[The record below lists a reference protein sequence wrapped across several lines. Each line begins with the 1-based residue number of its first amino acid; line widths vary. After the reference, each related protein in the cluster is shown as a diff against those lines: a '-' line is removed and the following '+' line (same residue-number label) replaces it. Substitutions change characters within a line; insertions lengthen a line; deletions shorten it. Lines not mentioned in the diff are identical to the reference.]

1 MNTIQARAKS
11 VRELL
16 SSVRYSIDFYQREY
30 VWERRHIEELL
41 DDLEGKF
48 RASYSVQHERELIAS
63 YPHYFLGTIIT
74 VRENNQ
80 TYIVDGQQRLT
91 TLTLLLIHILHIQD
105 DDRPVID
112 VRPLIFS
119 EKFGKKTFNINV
131 PERVDCMLALFEDN
145 EFDATE
151 HRDLSVRNLAD
162 RYGDIQELFPQTL
175 TGKALPYFVDWLIEC
190 VDLVEI
196 EAYSDDDAFTIFET
210 MNDRG
215 LNLRQADMLKGYL
228 LANIN
233 GVDEETAHQ
242 KKMAANEIWK
252 RRIRELTDIEIETK
266 TEEDESFFKVWLR
279 AKYAQSSR
287 ERKKGAT
294 NRDFEN
300 INKFHRWVRDNK
312 KRIGLST
319 TQDVYDFIT
328 QRMNRFAEHYIAM
341 RKAALR
347 MCDGREEIYY
357 NAWLGFTLQYML
369 ALAPLRLEDDS
380 DTVAEKMRLVTTFL
394 DIYLA
399 RRIVNFRRIGYNTLR
414 YAMFSLTKAIRDMDV
429 SELRAHLR
437 DYLKSMDDTFYGIN
451 KGDYGPYILTRRNI
465 SQIRLL
471 LARMTAWIEGQSGNS
486 AAFDSYLYDA
496 KGSPLQ
502 IEHIWADKYERHQDE
517 FASEADFQ
525 YHRSYFGGLVL
536 LPRGTNQSFGTD
548 SYEEKVQHYLKE
560 NLLAASLHPQK
571 YEKNPNFISFVSRS
585 GLPFQPHVQ
594 FKRADLEARQELYRQ
609 ICEQIWNPERLE
621 H

>member
-1 MNTIQARAKS
+1 MNTIQARTKS

-16 SSVRYSIDFYQREY
+16 NNVKYSIDFYQREY

-41 DDLEGKF
+41 DDFEGRF
-48 RASYSVQHERELIAS
+48 CASYSEQHERWQAAS

-105 DDRPVID
+105 DDKPVTD
-112 VRPLIFS
+112 VRSLIFS
-119 EKFGKKTFNINV
+119 ESYGNKSFNINV
-131 PERVDCMLALFEDN
+131 PERVDCMRALFENNKFNAAD
-145 EFDATE
+145 
-151 HRDLSVRNLAD
+151 HPDLSVRNLVD
-162 RYGDIQELFPQTL
+162 RYGDIQELFPDIL
-175 TGKALPYFVDWLIEC
+175 TGKTLPYFVDWLIEN

-233 GVDEETAHQ
+233 GVDEKIVHR
-242 KKMAANEIWK
+242 KKREANDIWK
-252 RRIRELTDIEIETK
+252 GRIRELTDIGIETK
-266 TEEDESFFKVWLR
+266 TEEDESFFKIWLR
-279 AKYAQSSR
+279 AKYAETIR
-287 ERKKGAT
+287 EHKKGAPY
-294 NRDFEN
+294 RDFEN

-312 KRIGLST
+312 KRVGLYA
-319 TQDVYDFIT
+319 TQDFYDFIT
-328 QRMNRFAEHYIAM
+328 QRMNRFAGHYIAM
-341 RKAALR
+341 RKASLILTA
-347 MCDGREEIYY
+347 GREEIYY
-357 NAWLGFTLQYML
+357 NAWLVSTFQYML

-380 DTVAEKMRLVTTFL
+380 HTVAEKIRLVTTFL

-399 RRIVNFRRIGYNTLR
+399 RRIVNFRRIGYNTLQ
-414 YAMFSLTKAIRDMDV
+414 YAMFSLAKTIRDMDV
-429 SELRAHLR
+429 SELRVHLR
-437 DYLKSMDDTFYGIN
+437 DYLDSMDDTFYGIN
-451 KGDYGPYILTRRNI
+451 EGEYGPYYLTRRNR
-465 SQIRLL
+465 SQIRFL

-496 KGSPLQ
+496 KGRPFQ

-525 YHRSYFGGLVL
+525 YRRNYFGGLLL
-536 LPRGTNQSFGTD
+536 LPRGTNQSLGAA

-560 NLLAASLHPQK
+560 NLLAASLHPQTC
-571 YEKNPNFISFVSRS
+571 EKNPNFTSFVRNS
-585 GLPFQPHVQ
+585 GLPFHPHVQ
-594 FKRADLEARQELYRQ
+594 FKQADLDARQELYRQ
-609 ICEQIWNPERLE
+609 ICEQIWNPARLE
-621 H
+621 